1 MIDKEKSVKDYMRK
15 LVNKDIITKYLFIKT
30 LEENY
35 GDEYIKTIYRI
46 NPLAIRGAYNAIDE
60 KERSELEAEIQESIA
75 KGEIDLTE
83 EAKKWHRESFKTT
96 FRNKED
102 KRCEEGE
109 R

>member
-1 MIDKEKSVKDYMRK
+1 MNNEESVKDYTRK
-15 LVNKDIITKYLFIKT
+15 IVNKEIIKKYLFIKS
-30 LEENY
+30 LEETY
-35 GDEYIKTIYRI
+35 GDEYIRIMYRI
-46 NPLAIRGAYNAIDE
+46 NPLAIRNSYSTIDE
-60 KERSELEAEIQESIA
+60 NEKDQLEAEIQELIA

-96 FRNKED
+96 FRSKED